1 MDIKELRKKR
11 LDDLKVGD
19 KVYVRE
25 DLKIGNYYDGSVY
38 TNQMKC
44 GVVTVRS
51 IERYPFSILSSG
63 EPTDYRYFT
72 VEEVVG
78 EFIYTGEMVDWAKT
92 EKLNISLYEK
102 IDNICD
108 LKVGDKVYIKDDLKA
123 FRQYG
128 DDTFMP
134 EMKTGLHEVKNEATE
149 HAKKIKLVR
158 DDELGFYY
166 TSEMIDWEKTVA
178 LNKKTPR
185 KDVSDIAPAYDG
197 TTLYWDGIKVVRDDK
212 HDEDLEKAVMI
223 LLLKKEGYC
232 FGDIKNV
239 IKKTKVKWVPKDGQK
254 FFFITSTGDISSDVY
269 YGAWSVHEEWY
280 MLGNCFRTEE
290 EAEKKLE
297 QVKKLL
303 SE

>member
-1 MDIKELRKKR
+1 MDVKELRKKR

-72 VEEVVG
+72 VEEVAG

-134 EMKTGLHEVKNEATE
+134 KMKTGLHEVKNEATE
-149 HAKKIKLVR
+149 HAKKIKIVR

-178 LNKKTPR
+178 LNKKTPK
-185 KDVSDIAPAYDG
+185 KDVSDITPAYDG

-212 HDEDLEKAVMI
+212 NDEDLEKAVMM
-223 LLLKKEGYC
+223 LLLKKEGYY

-239 IKKTKVKWVPKDGQK
+239 IKKTKIKWIPMERERFYYINDAGKV
-254 FFFITSTGDISSDVY
+254 SSDAYVKDF
-269 YGAWSVHEEWY
+269 AIHE
-280 MLGNCFRTEE
+280 LFIKFGNCFKTKE
-290 EAEKKLE
+290 EAMSKLE

>member
-108 LKVGDKVYIKDDLKA
+108 LKVGDKVYIRGDLL
-123 FRQYG
+123 YG
-128 DDTFMP
+128 RMYGGDKYAPGMRKGVNTVKCASGNCSEKGIKIYEDDTY
-134 EMKTGLHEVKNEATE
+134 
-149 HAKKIKLVR
+149 R
-158 DDELGFYY
+158 Y
-166 TSEMIDWEKTVA
+166 TAEMIDWEKTVA
-178 LNKKTPR
+178 LNKKTPK
-185 KDVSDIAPAYDG
+185 KDIGDITPLYDG
-197 TTLYWDGIKVVRDDK
+197 TTLYWDGIKVVRDNK
-212 HDEDLEKAVMI
+212 HNEDLEKAVMM
-223 LLLKKEGYC
+223 LLLKKEGYY

-239 IKKTKVKWVPKDGQK
+239 IKKTKIKWIPIEKERFYYINDAGKVLSDTYDKGFVIHEHFIK
-254 FFFITSTGDISSDVY
+254 F
-269 YGAWSVHEEWY
+269 
-280 MLGNCFRTEE
+280 GNCFKTKE
-290 EAEKKLE
+290 EAMVKLE